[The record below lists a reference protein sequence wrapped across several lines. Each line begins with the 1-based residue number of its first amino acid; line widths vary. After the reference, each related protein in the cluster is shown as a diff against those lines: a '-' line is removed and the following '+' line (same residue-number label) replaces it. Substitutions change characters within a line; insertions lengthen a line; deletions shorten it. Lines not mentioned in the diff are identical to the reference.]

1 MPKKS
6 RKKLKY
12 LKSEK
17 SFQDERKS
25 IFHHFRRA
33 IFEAN
38 VKIFFWKVDSDF
50 KEISQR

>member
-6 RKKLKY
+6 RKNLNILRAKIVFKM
-12 LKSEK
+12 KEK
-17 SFQDERKS
+17 AFF
-25 IFHHFRRA
+25 I